1 MWSHWQIA
9 LILLEILN
17 AFFSLLGARDY
28 SVDSPFLGNQ
38 FSHLKRSESKSSS
51 CGPPDSLC
59 LVFNFSGSHSST
71 IIIINRR
78 EGRET
83 RKPLNAGK
91 GKHPLPFTTQKL
103 YKILFTYENQDSCIN
118 TNGFHCHFTFAA
130 SAIIMFYNYR

>member
-17 AFFSLLGARDY
+17 AFFPLLGARDY

-78 EGRET
+78 EGMGA

-103 YKILFTYENQDSCIN
+103 YKILFTYENQDSWV
-118 TNGFHCHFTFAA
+118 
-130 SAIIMFYNYR
+130 SLSFYFCCFCYYYVL